1 MLCIYGA
8 YGYTGEL
15 VTEAAVEAGLGP
27 LLAGR
32 NEARLADV
40 AAATDCE
47 YRAFAVGETE
57 KNLDDVDTLLNCAG
71 PFVET
76 YEPVV
81 EACIERGVDYLD
93 ITGEVEVFESI
104 AARDEA
110 AREAGVTLMP
120 GVGFD
125 VVPTDCT
132 ARHLVDRLPEATHLE
147 LAFAGL
153 SSVSRGTA
161 LSALEGLGE
170 GGAVRRDGRLLRRP
184 VAHATRRVPFSDRE
198 RTVTAIPWG
207 DLATAYR
214 TTGIPN
220 ITTYAAIPR
229 AARLGMRGSRFVP
242 SFGVELAKPLLRGLV
257 ERTVD
262 GPSERQRER
271 GRAEV
276 WGEARNERTGESV
289 QTRLTTPEPYA
300 LTADSSVAAA
310 ERVRGGGADAGFQT
324 PGGAFGAGFVT
335 DLPGV
340 EGFADLE

>member
-15 VTEAAVEAGLGP
+15 VTETAVEAGLDP
-27 LLAGR
+27 ILAGR
-32 NEARLADV
+32 NEARLAQV
-40 AAATDCE
+40 AEANDCE
-47 YRAFAVGETE
+47 YRTFAIGETE
-57 KNLDDVDTLLNCAG
+57 KNLDGVDALLNCAG
-71 PFVET
+71 PFVDT

-81 EACIERGVDYLD
+81 DACIEAGVDYLD
-93 ITGEVEVFESI
+93 ITGEIEVFEGI
-104 AARDEA
+104 AARDET
-110 AREAGVTLMP
+110 AREAGVTLLP

-132 ARHLVDRLPEATHLE
+132 ARHLADRLPDATHLE

-170 GGAVRRDGRLLRRP
+170 GGAVRRDGQLLHRP
-184 VAHATRRVPFSDRE
+184 VAHATRRVPFEDRE

-207 DLATAYR
+207 DLSTAYR

-220 ITTYAAIPR
+220 VTTYAAIPQ
-229 AARLGMRGSRFVP
+229 AARLGMRSSRFVP
-242 SFGVELAKPLLRGLV
+242 FLGSGPLKSLLKV
-257 ERTVD
+257 AVSATVD

-276 WGEARNERTGESV
+276 WGEARNEETGESV
-289 QTRLTTPEPYA
+289 QTRLTTPEAYA
-300 LTADSSVAAA
+300 LTADSAVAAA
-310 ERVRGGGADAGFQT
+310 ERVRDGDAEAGFRT
-324 PGGAFGAGFVT
+324 PAGAFGAEFVT
-335 DLPGV
+335 ELPGV
-340 EGFADLE
+340 EGFDDL

>member
-15 VTEAAVEAGLGP
+15 VVETAVAAGLDP
-27 LLAGR
+27 VLAGR
-32 NEARLADV
+32 NEGKLAAV
-40 AAATDCE
+40 AEANDCE
-47 YRAFAVGETE
+47 YRAFAVGETGTH
-57 KNLDDVDTLLNCAG
+57 LDGVDALLNCAG

-81 EACIERGVDYLD
+81 SACIEAGVDYLD
-93 ITGEVEVFESI
+93 ITGEVEVFEGI
-104 AARDEA
+104 AAHDDA
-110 AREAGVTLMP
+110 ANEAGVTLLP

-132 ARHLVDRLPEATHLE
+132 ARHLADRLPEATHLE

-161 LSALEGLGE
+161 LSALEGMGE
-170 GGAVRRDGRLLRRP
+170 GGAVRRDGKLLHRP
-184 VAHATRRVPFSDRE
+184 VGHATRRVAFADRE

-220 ITTYAAIPR
+220 VTTYAAIPQ
-229 AARLGMRGSRFVP
+229 AARLGLRGSRHLP
-242 SFGVELAKPLLRGLV
+242 SVGTSLLKPVLRALV
-257 ERTVD
+257 DATVD
-262 GPSERQRER
+262 GPSERRRER

-276 WGEARNERTGESV
+276 WGEARDERTGESV
-289 QTRLTTPEPYA
+289 RTRITTPEPYA

-310 ERVRGGGADAGFQT
+310 RRVLDGETDPGFRT
-324 PGGAFGAGFVT
+324 PGGAFGAEFVT
-335 DLPGV
+335 ELPGV
-340 EGFADLE
+340 GEFEDLD